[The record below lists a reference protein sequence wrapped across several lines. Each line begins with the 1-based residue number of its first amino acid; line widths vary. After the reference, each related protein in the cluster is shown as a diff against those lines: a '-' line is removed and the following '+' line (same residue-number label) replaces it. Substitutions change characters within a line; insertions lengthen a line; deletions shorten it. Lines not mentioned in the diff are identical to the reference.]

1 MSKLLEM
8 LRGGDRRSIGRAD
21 EVVERVQKDPSL
33 FGELFDGM
41 LVDDPIV
48 RMRSADAVEKITAER
63 PDLLQPYKRKL
74 IGRVARIDQQEV
86 RWHFAQIVPR
96 LDLTDKQ
103 RSKVIDILL
112 SYMDDESAI
121 VRTFSLQALANLAE
135 GDASRLRRKAIKL
148 CKEALES
155 GPKSMQSRA
164 KKLLAKLQQQAEDSG

>member
-1 MSKLLEM
+1 MASLLEM

-21 EVVERVQKDPSL
+21 EVSARVMKDPSL

-48 RMRSADAVEKITAER
+48 RMRAADAVEKVTAER

-96 LDLTDKQ
+96 LELTEKQ
-103 RSKVIDILL
+103 RSRVIDILL
-112 SYMDDESAI
+112 SYMDDDSAI
-121 VRTFSLQALANLAE
+121 VRTFSLQALADLAE
-135 GDASRLRRKAIKL
+135 SDATRLRRKAIKL
-148 CKEALES
+148 CEEALAS

-164 KKLLAKLQQQAEDSG
+164 KKLLVKLRRQR